1 MRHSILLVLA
11 LCAGSLLGQINTDT
25 CYICLTRNEALQ
37 AADSALTGQSSARRL
52 AITHALYVLQ
62 GRDVSDLKKISTAQ
76 GVQVDALQK
85 SLSISQGMNAAAAK
99 ELRRSKGKATRK
111 AIGWIL
117 GAGAVGYILGNAG
130 Q

>member
-1 MRHSILLVLA
+1 MRHSILLALA

-25 CYICLTRNEALQ
+25 CYICLTRSEALQ
-37 AADSALTGQSSARRL
+37 AADSALTGQSAARRL
-52 AITHALYVLQ
+52 AITHALYVMQ
-62 GRDVSDLKKISTAQ
+62 GRDLLDLKAIGSAKDTQIT
-76 GVQVDALQK
+76 VLK
-85 SLSISQGMNAAAAK
+85 NSLNVSQDMNAAAAK
-99 ELRRSKGKATRK
+99 ELRRNKGKATRK

>member
-1 MRHSILLVLA
+1 MLA

-25 CYICLTRNEALQ
+25 CYICLTRSEALQ
-37 AADSALTGQSSARRL
+37 AADSALTGQSAARRL

-99 ELRRSKGKATRK
+99 ELRRNKGKATRK